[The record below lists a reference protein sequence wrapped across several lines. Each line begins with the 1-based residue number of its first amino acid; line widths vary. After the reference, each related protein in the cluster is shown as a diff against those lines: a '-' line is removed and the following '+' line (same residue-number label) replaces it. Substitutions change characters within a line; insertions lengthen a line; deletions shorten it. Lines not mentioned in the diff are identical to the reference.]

1 MKLSFFLAAS
11 LAAAAFTAQ
20 AQDRIVASSP
30 SSRATV
36 DLFDSP
42 GATAPVRQAPVAELG
57 LPLAIQESKA
67 SYHRVAIGGQDYWIK
82 GVNVRI
88 LRGAEGGCATKN
100 VDTQPT
106 IATPGAGQNVC
117 K

>member
-1 MKLSFFLAAS
+1 MKPAFLLAAV
-11 LAAAAFTAQ
+11 LAAAACGAQ
-20 AQDRIVASSP
+20 AQDRIVAPSP

-36 DLFDSP
+36 DLFAAA

-82 GVNVRI
+82 GVHVRI
-88 LRGAEGGCATKN
+88 LRGAEGGCATQAM
-100 VDTQPT
+100 DTQPT

>member
-1 MKLSFFLAAS
+1 MKPCFFLAAI
-11 LAAAAFTAQ
+11 LATAACSAQ
-20 AQDRIVASSP
+20 AQDRIVAPSP
-30 SSRATV
+30 SSRAAV
-36 DLFDSP
+36 DLFESA
-42 GATAPVRQAPVAELG
+42 GASAPVRQAPVAELG

-82 GVNVRI
+82 GVHVRI
-88 LRGAEGGCATKN
+88 LRGAEAGCATRN
-100 VDTQPT
+100 MDSQPT

>member
-20 AQDRIVASSP
+20 AQDRIVAPSP

-42 GATAPVRQAPVAELG
+42 SATAPVRQAPVAELG

-100 VDTQPT
+100 VDTPPT